1 MTNSN
6 EGITKKDKLIGL
18 VKKIGIGAAIL
29 IVVFLVGY
37 VPGYLDA
44 SSAKQQNVQ
53 LENRLNLTGLLNKLG
68 MASFEVNRNN
78 YANAAQYSTEFF
90 NGLRETTNGTAD
102 NGLKQKLQSILDRRD
117 EITGK
122 LAEGNPSVKETL
134 AQMYSDVFGLI
145 KDQQSKT
152 QSN

>member
-1 MTNSN
+1 MTKSN
-6 EGITKKDKLIGL
+6 EEITTKGKMIGL
-18 VKKIGIGAAIL
+18 AKKIGIGAAIL
-29 IVVFLVGY
+29 VVVFLVGY
-37 VPGYLDA
+37 IPGYLDA

-78 YANAAQYSTEFF
+78 YANAGQYSTEFF

-102 NGLKQKLQSILDRRD
+102 AGLKQKLQSMLGRRD

-134 AQMYSDVFGLI
+134 AQMYSDLFGLI
-145 KDQQSKT
+145 KDQPPKMQL
-152 QSN
+152 N